1 MESARKEKAQVTCSN
16 METYT
21 FGRAAGCRGFL
32 SGGEENFREQE
43 QLKSVRFGLML
54 RWEI

>member
-1 MESARKEKAQVTCSN
+1 MESAKKEKARATCSN

-32 SGGEENFREQE
+32 SGGEENCTEQE

-54 RWEI
+54 R